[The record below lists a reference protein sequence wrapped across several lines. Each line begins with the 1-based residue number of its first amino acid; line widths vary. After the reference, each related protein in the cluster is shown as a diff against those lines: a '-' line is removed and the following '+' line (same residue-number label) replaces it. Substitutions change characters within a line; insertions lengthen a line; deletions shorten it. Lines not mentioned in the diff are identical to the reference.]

1 MHWFAHP
8 PPQVS
13 HHSPCNVRCAHEH
26 PMQQDSPV
34 TCAPVGGQHTAQCTA
49 VHPPLRGRQ
58 KESGAGGIPRPSTPS
73 CAADGAPDTLGTR
86 SRCHSDGH
94 DSRPQKEHGGG
105 SPPCSFQGPRLRY
118 APPPPWF
125 VPRQREKGGQS
136 LSPICRLSLRLGSYC
151 GCTYS

>member
-1 MHWFAHP
+1 MGEQNHALVCSP
-8 PPQVS
+8 PTPPA
-13 HHSPCNVRCAHEH
+13 HHSPCNVQCAQTH
-26 PMQQDSPV
+26 PMQADSPV

-86 SRCHSDGH
+86 GRCHSDGH

-105 SPPCSFQGPRLRY
+105 CWFTSMFFSRSAPQICPPAAVVCSKTARKGRPEPVAHLSPPPR
-118 APPPPWF
+118 
-125 VPRQREKGGQS
+125 
-136 LSPICRLSLRLGSYC
+136 
-151 GCTYS
+151 T